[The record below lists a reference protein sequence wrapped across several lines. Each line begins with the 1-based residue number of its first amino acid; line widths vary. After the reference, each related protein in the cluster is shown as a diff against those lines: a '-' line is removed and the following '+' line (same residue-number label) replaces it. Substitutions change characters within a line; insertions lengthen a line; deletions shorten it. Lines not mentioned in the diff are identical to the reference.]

1 MIHHSPAN
9 RYIDREKS
17 WLAFNARVLQ
27 EAADETVP
35 LLDRLRFLGI
45 FSNNFDEFFRVRYA
59 AIRRL
64 SLEGITSEE
73 LPSSYSASELLGEIT
88 EIVIEQQSES
98 LRILSNIEK
107 ELEKENIFMLNETQ
121 MNREQELFVK
131 DFFIQ
136 KVGPE
141 LVTIILN
148 DLEEFP
154 ILKDTAGYLAV
165 KMVMKTKLPD
175 ADGFINPQK
184 IRYALLEMP
193 RTIGRFII
201 LPSSSEKQYIIML
214 DDVIRFNLDSVFNIF
229 KYESI
234 SAHMIKITRDAQLE
248 LDSDQSKS
256 LMEKISVGV
265 KDRRIGEPVRFVY
278 DVAIGADTLEYFIT
292 HLKIDTTD
300 SIIPGGRYHNRRDY
314 MDFPTL
320 GRNDLVYQRNA
331 PLPVNGLSLEGSILQ
346 KIKKKDYM
354 VYAPY
359 QSYSYVIKFLRE
371 AALDPKVVAIKVTL
385 YRLARNS
392 QIISSLINA
401 AKNGKKVTVQI
412 ELQARFDEASNITYA
427 EQMQTEGINLIF
439 GVKGLKVHSK
449 ICLVE
454 RMEGGKL
461 KRYGFVSTGNLNEST
476 AKVYTDIT
484 VFTAHP
490 QIMKEV
496 GRIFDFFDVNY
507 RVHRYK
513 HLIVSPHYTRNKFN
527 KLIDREILNA
537 IAGKEAYIK
546 LKMNS
551 LTDYRMID
559 KLYEASRE
567 GVKVQLVIR
576 GMCCLIPGVPGMS
589 ENIEAISIVDNYLE
603 HPRIYIFS
611 NNGDPDIYISSA
623 DFMTRNLDSRVEVSC
638 PIYDEEIKKELLD
651 TFEIGWKGNVK
662 ARLHSEN
669 LENKYRKRSNAKPF
683 RAQLETYKYF
693 RDKLEV
699 IYETVEPEKSSS
711 ETQHTEDTTA
721 AEDTESTIL
730 YDTSSESDL

>member
-1 MIHHSPAN
+1 MIHHSPVN
-9 RYIDREKS
+9 RYNDREKS

-73 LPSSYSASELLGEIT
+73 LPLTDSAHKLLGEIT

-98 LRILSNIEK
+98 LRILSRIEK

-121 MNREQELFVK
+121 LNREQELFVK
-131 DFFIQ
+131 DFFLQ
-136 KVGPE
+136 KVTNE
-141 LVTIILN
+141 LVTIVLN
-148 DLEEFP
+148 DLKEFP
-154 ILKDTAGYLAV
+154 LLKDTAGYLAV
-165 KMVMKTKLPD
+165 KMVMPPKREGDTDKRV
-175 ADGFINPQK
+175 
-184 IRYALLEMP
+184 RYAIIEMP
-193 RTIGRFII
+193 RTVSRFVI
-201 LPSSSEKQYIIML
+201 LPSVNEKQFIIML
-214 DDVIRFNLDSVFNIF
+214 DDVVRYNLDNIFNIF

-234 SAHMIKITRDAQLE
+234 SAHMIKITRDAQLD

-256 LMEKISVGV
+256 LMEKIWTGV

-278 DVAIGADTLEYFIT
+278 DAAIEEDTLQYF
-292 HLKIDTTD
+292 LEKLNIDSTD

-320 GRNDLVYQRNA
+320 GRADLLSQQNP
-331 PLPVNGLSLEGSILQ
+331 PLPVNGLSLEGNILQ
-346 KIKKKDYM
+346 RIKRKDYM

-371 AALDPKVVAIKVTL
+371 AALDPKVLSIKITL
-385 YRLARNS
+385 YRLAKNS

-427 EQMQTEGINLIF
+427 EMMQTEGINLIF

-449 ICLVE
+449 ICMVE
-454 RMEGGKL
+454 RLESGKI
-461 KRYGFVSTGNLNEST
+461 KRYGFISTGNFNEST
-476 AKVYTDIT
+476 AKVYTDVT
-484 VFTAHP
+484 LFTGHQ

-496 GRIFDFFDVNY
+496 SKIFDFFDVNY
-507 RVHRYK
+507 KVYRYK
-513 HLIVSPHYTRNKFN
+513 HLIVSPHYTRNKFY
-527 KLIDREILNA
+527 KLIDKEILNA

-551 LTDYRMID
+551 LTDFRMID

-567 GVKVQLVIR
+567 GVRIQLVIR

-603 HPRIYIFS
+603 HPRIYIFA
-611 NNGDPDIYISSA
+611 NAGNPDIYISSA
-623 DFMTRNLDSRVEVSC
+623 DFMTRNLDSRVEVTC
-638 PIYDEEIKKELLD
+638 PIYDEDIKKEMLD

-662 ARLHSEN
+662 ARLHSEGM
-669 LENKYRKRSNAKPF
+669 ENKYRKKSNAKPF
-683 RAQLETYKYF
+683 RAQHETYNYY
-693 RDKLEV
+693 RNKLEV
-699 IYETVEPEKSSS
+699 IYTTVSPEG
-711 ETQHTEDTTA
+711 TE
-721 AEDTESTIL
+721 E
-730 YDTSSESDL
+730 